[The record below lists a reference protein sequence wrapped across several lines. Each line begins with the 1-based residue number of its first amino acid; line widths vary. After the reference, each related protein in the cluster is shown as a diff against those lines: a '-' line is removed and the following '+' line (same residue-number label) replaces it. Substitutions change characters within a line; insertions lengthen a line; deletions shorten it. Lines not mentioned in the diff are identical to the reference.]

1 MILVYTHKITARNRY
16 IFRLFFQELLGID
29 CRLCDA
35 ESEFNAF
42 DGPKFSYSQASL
54 GGELHFTSTALLFET
69 GIKEQE
75 VVVFSWAE
83 QKVFFATGKI
93 SALPFDPFAAAFYL
107 VSRYEEYLPHIR
119 DHYDR
124 FDACESIAWKNG
136 FLNKPVVNIWVR
148 KVRDKLREKFP
159 ELVFREK
166 EFSYVS
172 TFDIDNAYA
181 FREKGFM
188 RTVGGYLKDLIK
200 LDLNEVKAR
209 TQVLF
214 GSKRDPYDTYAF
226 QFDLQKKYKFKTI
239 YFFLVGDYGVND
251 KNLPVESRKFQS
263 LIKTVGDYAQVG
275 VHPSYGSNARPELL
289 RKEVGRLARV
299 LHREVTQSRQHFLKL
314 SFPDTYR
321 NLIDLDITDDHTM
334 GFANEIGFR
343 AGICS
348 AFNFYDLD
356 QEIETKLRI
365 HPFAVMDAT
374 LKYYMKVAPE
384 EAIRAIQTLLE
395 EVKNVN
401 GTFISLWHNESLS
414 NEKQWTGWLHV
425 YEEMIKLTV
434 RKEVDIP
441 TR

>member
-1 MILVYTHKITARNRY
+1 MLLIYTPKITSRNRY
-16 IFRLFFQELLGID
+16 IFRLFFKELLGIEF
-29 CRLCDA
+29 RLIDQQN
-35 ESEFNAF
+35 EFETYG
-42 DGPKFSYSQASL
+42 GPKFSYGQAAL
-54 GGELHFTSTALLFET
+54 GQELHFTSTSET

-75 VVVFSWAE
+75 PSVFEWNGHP
-83 QKVFFATGKI
+83 VFFATGKH
-93 SALPFDPFAAAFYL
+93 ADMPFDPFAAAFYL

-124 FDACESIAWKNG
+124 FDAKESIAWKNG
-136 FLNKPVVNIWVR
+136 FLSKPVVNTWAQII
-148 KVRDKLREKFP
+148 KEKLKLRFP
-159 ELVFREK
+159 ELIFPERK
-166 EFSYVS
+166 FSYVS

-181 FREKGFM
+181 YREKGFM
-188 RTVGGYLKDLIK
+188 RTVGGYLKDLLK
-200 LDLNEVKAR
+200 LDIGQVKAR

-214 GSKRDPYDTYAF
+214 GSKPDPYDTYDF
-226 QFDLQKKYKFKTI
+226 QFSIQKKYKFKTI

-263 LIKTVGDYAQVG
+263 LIKTVGDYAEVG
-275 VHPSYGSNARPELL
+275 VHPSYGSNAKPELL
-289 RKEVGRLARV
+289 KKEVGRLAKV
-299 LHREVTQSRQHFLKL
+299 LHREVTNSRQHFLKL

-356 QEIETKLRI
+356 LEIETKLRI

-374 LKYYMKVAPE
+374 LKYYMKVPPSKAI
-384 EAIRAIQTLLE
+384 EAIRPLLE
-395 EVKNVN
+395 EVKKVN

-414 NEKQWTGWLHV
+414 GEKQWQGWEDV
-425 YEEMIKLTV
+425 YEEMIKLALS
-434 RKEVDIP
+434 
-441 TR
+441 